1 MKKIK
6 KRIVKTKKAA
16 VMVSLAAV
24 SMTLLFH
31 WVIGDQAKASEPDR
45 TVSLGAAQIASPSLP
60 QEGKE
65 WSGDYVY
72 YGNYEGSPIKWRV
85 LDIAGDTGSSS
96 MAGGFLLQSDQI
108 LKTMPFKDSIDN
120 NFQPPVG
127 HFPDNQWSA
136 SDIRAWLQGQD
147 GFLSDA
153 NFTDQEKNS
162 ILRTTREAGELSIA
176 GLKSAALD
184 RDTMFLLDASDLANS
199 GYGYS
204 YETSGADLKGSWWLR
219 SAYGKSSSGAG
230 CVLPGGQV
238 FRDFVFE
245 ENGVVPAFNLDPA
258 SILFMTAANTA
269 KNAEVEPVETA
280 EISEWKLTLSEGET
294 LETGEVERDSDEI
307 SVPYTYSGDSAS
319 QVSVMITDGD
329 PKDSDT
335 TVNFYGKVSEYT
347 FEDEG
352 TVTFTLPEEF
362 DEESENIYLLAEQVN
377 DGNQTDYA
385 SEPVEIEL
393 PPAHEH
399 QWEWRFDED
408 GHWEVCVA
416 PGCDLD
422 EEEAMEDYEEHD
434 FGENEGVVI
443 KEATEEEDGIEEIF
457 CDICENRIRVPFSF
471 EGPDEPEEPDEP
483 EGPDEPHEHEFAA
496 VIVKPATCTETGIRR
511 YTCEDEDCAHSYD
524 EVIPAL
530 STALSHTFGQWKQET
545 APTTAREGLS
555 RRTCTVCGVSET
567 QKIPKLVPA
576 HEHSYGEDDWKM
588 NDKYHWVQC
597 ECGEVE
603 DMESHEWNK
612 GKVLK
617 KTTKKVEGE
626 IQYRCRVCGKTVN
639 RTLAK
644 VGTKFTSGSYSY
656 KVTIDKN
663 GRPTATLLG
672 FAKGKSKK
680 VVNVPGTVSLNG
692 AVYSVTKIADKA
704 FASNLKIRKVVISNS
719 VEKIGNYSFFFAQN
733 VESITLGTGVRE
745 LGEHVFCH
753 TYKLKSVV
761 VKSNKLT
768 KAVTGLLHGVKENVS
783 IKVPAKKVKAY
794 QRDVFYTHLLCVK
807 AHTTQSGKKQE

>member
-1 MKKIK
+1 MKEIRK
-6 KRIVKTKKAA
+6 KNTRKKKAA
-16 VMVSLAAV
+16 VMISLAAV
-24 SMTLLFH
+24 SMALLFQ
-31 WVIGDQAKASEPDR
+31 WVNGDQARATEPDR

-60 QEGKE
+60 GEGKE
-65 WSGDYVY
+65 WSGDHVY
-72 YGNYEGSPIKWRV
+72 YGNYEGRPIRWRV
-85 LDIAGDTGSSS
+85 LDTTGDGGNSS

-108 LKTMPFKDSIDN
+108 LKTMPFKDETKAGDQHADN
-120 NFQPPVG
+120 SL
-127 HFPDNQWSA
+127 PDNQWSA
-136 SDIRAWLQGQD
+136 SDIRSWLQRAD
-147 GFLSDA
+147 GFLSDT
-153 NFTDQEKNS
+153 NFSELEKKR
-162 ILRTTREAGELSIA
+162 ILRTTREAGDLSVA
-176 GLKSAALD
+176 GLESTALNK
-184 RDTMFLLDASDLANS
+184 DTMFLLDVSDLVNG

-204 YETSGADLKGSWWLR
+204 YDTAGGDLKDSWWLR

-230 CVLPGGQV
+230 CVLSGGKV

-258 SILFMTAANTA
+258 GILFMTAADTA
-269 KNAEVEPVETA
+269 KNAEINPVETA
-280 EISEWKLTLSEGET
+280 EINEWKLTLSEGET
-294 LETGEVERDSDEI
+294 LEAGAAERQSDEI
-307 SVPYTYSGDSAS
+307 TVPYIYSGNSAN
-319 QVSVMITDGD
+319 QISVMITEGD
-329 PKDSDT
+329 LKESE
-335 TVNFYGKVSEYT
+335 TVVKYYGKVSDGT

-352 TVTFTLPEEF
+352 SVTFTLPEDF
-362 DEESENIYLLAEQVN
+362 DEESETVYLLAEQVN

-385 SEPVEIEL
+385 SEPIEIEL

-422 EEEAMEDYEEHD
+422 EEDAKEDYEEHD

-443 KEATEEEDGIEEIF
+443 KEPTEEEDGIEEIL
-457 CDICENRIRVPFSF
+457 CDICGNRIRVPLPF
-471 EGPDEPEEPDEP
+471 EGPDEPEEPEETEEP
-483 EGPDEPHEHEFAA
+483 EGPEEPDEPHEHEYVA

-511 YTCEDEDCAHSYD
+511 YTCEDEDCGQSYD
-524 EVIPAL
+524 ETIPAL
-530 STALSHTFGQWKQET
+530 SAALSHTFGQWKQET
-545 APTTAREGLS
+545 AATTAREGVS
-555 RRTCTVCGVSET
+555 RRICTVCGVSET
-567 QKIPKLVPA
+567 RKIPKLVPA
-576 HEHSYGEDDWKM
+576 HEHSYAEGDWKM

-617 KTTKKVEGE
+617 KMTKKREGE
-626 IQYRCRVCGKTVN
+626 IQYRCTVCAKTVN

-644 VGTKFTSGSYSY
+644 VGTKFTSGPYNY
-656 KVTIDKN
+656 KATIDKN

-680 VVNVPGTVSLNG
+680 VVNVPGNVSLNG

-704 FASNLKIRKVVISNS
+704 FASSLKIQKVTIGNNV
-719 VEKIGNYSFFFAQN
+719 VKVGNYSFFFVQN
-733 VESITLGTGVRE
+733 LESITLGTGVKE
-745 LGEHVFCH
+745 LGEHAFCH

-761 VKSNKLT
+761 VKSKKLT
-768 KAVTGLLHGVKENVS
+768 EAVTGLLHGVNVNVS

-794 QRDVFYTHLLCVK
+794 QQDVFYTHPLCVK
-807 AHTTQSGKKQE
+807 AVK

>member
-1 MKKIK
+1 MKEIREKIV
-6 KRIVKTKKAA
+6 RTKNTT
-16 VMVSLAAV
+16 VMVLFAAV

-31 WVIGDQAKASEPDR
+31 WVIGDQVKASEPDR
-45 TVSLGAAQIASPSLP
+45 TVSLGTAQIASPSLP
-60 QEGKE
+60 QEGKA
-65 WSGDYVY
+65 WSGDYVF
-72 YGNYEGSPIKWRV
+72 YGNYEGKPIKWRV
-85 LDIAGDTGSSS
+85 LDTAGDTGNSS
-96 MAGGFLLQSDQI
+96 MPGGILLQSDLI

-120 NFQPPVG
+120 NVQPPVG
-127 HFPDNQWSA
+127 YFPDNQWSV
-136 SDIRAWLQGQD
+136 SDIRSWLQGQD
-147 GFLSDA
+147 GFLSDE
-153 NFTDQEKNS
+153 NFSEREKKR
-162 ILRTTREAGELSIA
+162 ILRTTQEAGQLSIA
-176 GLKSAALD
+176 GLKSTTLN
-184 RDTMFLLDASDLANS
+184 RDTMFLLDVSDLANS

-204 YETSGADLKGSWWLR
+204 YETACGDLEGSWWLR

-245 ENGVVPAFNLDPA
+245 ENGVVPAFNLDPTG
-258 SILFMTAANTA
+258 ILFMTAAGTA

-280 EISEWKLTLSEGET
+280 EINEWKLTLSEGET
-294 LETGEVERDSDEI
+294 LEAGEVERDSDEI
-307 SVPYTYSGDSAS
+307 TVPYTYSGDSAS
-319 QVSVMITDGD
+319 QISVMITDGD
-329 PKDSDT
+329 PKDNDT
-335 TVNFYGKVSEYT
+335 IVNFYGKVSEDT
-347 FEDEG
+347 FEEEG
-352 TVTFTLPEEF
+352 AVTFTLPEEF
-362 DEESENIYLLAEQVN
+362 DEESDNIYLLAEQVN
-377 DGNQTDYA
+377 GGNQTDYA
-385 SEPVEIEL
+385 SEPIEIEL

-422 EEEAMEDYEEHD
+422 EEDAMEDYEEHD

-443 KEATEEEDGIEEIF
+443 KEATEEEDGIEEIL
-457 CDICENRIRVPFSF
+457 CDICENLIRVPFSF
-471 EGPDEPEEPDEP
+471 EGPDEPEEPEEP
-483 EGPDEPHEHEFAA
+483 EGPEEPHEHEYEA
-496 VIVKPATCTETGIRR
+496 VILKSATCTETGIRR

-530 STALSHTFGQWKQET
+530 SATLSHTFGQWMQEA
-545 APTTAREGLS
+545 APTTAQEGLS

-567 QKIPKLVPA
+567 QKIPKLAPA
-576 HEHSYGEDDWKM
+576 HEHSYEENAWMM
-588 NDKYHWVQC
+588 NETYHWIQC

-612 GKVLK
+612 GKVLN

-644 VGTKFTSGSYSY
+644 VGTKFTSGWYNY

-680 VVNVPGTVSLNG
+680 VVNVPATITLNG
-692 AVYSVTKIADKA
+692 ATYSVTKIADKA

-719 VEKIGNYSFFFAQN
+719 VEKIGNYSFFFAKN
-733 VESITLGTGVRE
+733 VESITLGTGVKE
-745 LGEHVFCH
+745 LGEHAFCH

-761 VKSNKLT
+761 VKSKKLT
-768 KAVTGLLHGVKENVS
+768 EAVTGLLHGVKKNVS
-783 IKVPAKKVKAY
+783 IKVPAKKIKAY
-794 QRDVFYTHLLCVK
+794 QRDVFYTHPLCVK
-807 AHTTQSGKKQE
+807 AVK